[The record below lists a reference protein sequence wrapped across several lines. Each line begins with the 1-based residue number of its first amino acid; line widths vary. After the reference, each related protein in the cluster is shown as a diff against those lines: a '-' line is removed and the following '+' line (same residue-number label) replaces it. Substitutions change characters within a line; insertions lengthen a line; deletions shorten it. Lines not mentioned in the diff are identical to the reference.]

1 MSHPDGPV
9 LVLGIGNILLGD
21 EGVGVRA
28 VEALAAAAG
37 HGTPISH
44 DVRIVDGGTLGLDLL
59 PLVEDARALV
69 LVDAI
74 DAGADP
80 GTVVVLHGAELTAR
94 LSGGVSVHQVGVGDL
109 VAVARL
115 RGTLPEQ
122 TTLVGVQPASVDVG
136 ISLSPPVAAALPT
149 LVDTV
154 TAEIA
159 ALAAAPGMASPA
171 S

>member
-1 MSHPDGPV
+1 MSRPDGPV

-28 VEALAAAAG
+28 VEALAAATR
-37 HGTPISH
+37 HGRPLPH

-59 PLVEDARALV
+59 PLVEEARALL

-74 DAGADP
+74 DAGRDP
-80 GTVVVLHGAELTAR
+80 GTVLVLRGPELTAQ
-94 LSGGVSVHQVGVGDL
+94 LSAGVSVHQVGIGDL

-115 RGTLPEQ
+115 RGTLPER
-122 TTLVGVQPASVDVG
+122 TTLMGLQPAQVDVG
-136 ISLSPPVAAALPT
+136 IELSPTVAAALPK
-149 LVDTV
+149 LVDAAA
-154 TAEIA
+154 AEIA
-159 ALAAAPGMASPA
+159 ALAAPTGMLSPA